1 MNEISIKMLNIQN
14 VLARLSVISALFLN
28 LTLMHYYTMNEE
40 TLCVVKYVI
49 FKRNLSV
56 SLKRRLF

>member
-1 MNEISIKMLNIQN
+1 MKNHFKDTER
-14 VLARLSVISALFLN
+14 VVARLLVISLLFLN
-28 LTLMHYYTMNEE
+28 LILIHYYIMNEE
-40 TLCVVKYVI
+40 TLFVGKYVI